1 MNRMFVRKGVNRVRE
16 EKVGFVEHY
25 FDKIGVAAIKLTHGS
40 LAVGDKI
47 HVKGHT
53 TDLEE
58 VVDSIQIEHNVVQKA
73 DKDADIGI
81 KISQKVREH
90 DDVFKVIE

>member
-1 MNRMFVRKGVNRVRE
+1 MKE

-25 FDKIGVAAIKLTHGS
+25 FDKINVAAIKLTDGS

-47 HVKGHT
+47 HIKGHT

-58 VVDSIQIEHNVVQKA
+58 IINSIQIEHDSVQKA
-73 DKDADIGI
+73 DKGADIGV
-81 KISQKVREH
+81 KISQRVREH
-90 DDVFKVIE
+90 DEVFKVVE

>member
-1 MNRMFVRKGVNRVRE
+1 MKGVKVVKE

-25 FDKIGVAAIKLTHGS
+25 FDRISVAAIKLTDGG

-47 HVKGHT
+47 HIKGHT

-58 VVDSIQIEHNVVQKA
+58 IVNSIQIEHDSVQKA
-73 DKDADIGI
+73 DKGADIGV
-81 KISQKVREH
+81 KISQKVRES
-90 DDVFKVIE
+90 DEVFKVIE

>member
-1 MNRMFVRKGVNRVRE
+1 LKE

-25 FDKIGVAAIKLTHGS
+25 FDKIGVAAIKLTSGS
-40 LAVGDKI
+40 LSVGDKVHI
-47 HVKGHT
+47 KGHS

-58 VVDSIQIEHNVVQKA
+58 TINSIQIEHDSIQKA
-73 DKDADIGI
+73 DKGADIGV

-90 DDVFKVIE
+90 DEVFKVTE